1 MSQQS
6 ATSKDAALRA
16 IGRTVVNFQRLEHN
30 LKLAARFGPV
40 QGTIP
45 KIQRDIGRRC
55 ERAETLTLGQA
66 IQAWL
71 RFCADE
77 IVSTTYTPDLFD
89 ISVQTT
95 FSMGEDTESR
105 RKNAA
110 ALDSLLETRNAL
122 IHGRLAHFAWD
133 SAVECDQLV
142 AELDKVNDAIAAQ
155 IDYIGSLL
163 ATFSSLCQEHALAME
178 AELTKGLASMPTP
191 ARDA

>member
-30 LKLAARFGPV
+30 LKLAARLGPV

-45 KIQRDIGRRC
+45 KIQRDIGRRF

-77 IVSTTYTPDLFD
+77 IV
-89 ISVQTT
+89 
-95 FSMGEDTESR
+95 
-105 RKNAA
+105 
-110 ALDSLLETRNAL
+110 
-122 IHGRLAHFAWD
+122 
-133 SAVECDQLV
+133 
-142 AELDKVNDAIAAQ
+142 
-155 IDYIGSLL
+155 
-163 ATFSSLCQEHALAME
+163 
-178 AELTKGLASMPTP
+178 
-191 ARDA
+191 